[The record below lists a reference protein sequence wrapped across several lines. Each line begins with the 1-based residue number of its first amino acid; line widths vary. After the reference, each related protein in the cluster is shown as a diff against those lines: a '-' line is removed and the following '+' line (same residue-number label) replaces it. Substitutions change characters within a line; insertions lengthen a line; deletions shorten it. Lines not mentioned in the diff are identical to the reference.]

1 MLRQRGLFSSIRVR
15 ASYVKSEKAKLRIDF
30 SRVLWVGEAARQP
43 SAPSSEG
50 PNHGQEERGKESS
63 LKSRNGDG
71 ILIYISLS
79 SFSSLLPP
87 ITKQVSFVSIKRC
100 ANKTQKEISGSP
112 KTVSLHWRDPGC
124 DRKLPQPHAGHR
136 DRRLQVHVQSLP

>member
-1 MLRQRGLFSSIRVR
+1 MLRQRGLFSSIRVK

-43 SAPSSEG
+43 SEG

-79 SFSSLLPP
+79 SFLSLLPP
-87 ITKQVSFVSIKRC
+87 S
-100 ANKTQKEISGSP
+100 
-112 KTVSLHWRDPGC
+112 
-124 DRKLPQPHAGHR
+124 
-136 DRRLQVHVQSLP
+136 QSN